1 MGAEIE
7 NAPGSGGVDAWFT
20 SGRFATILAVFIG
33 AVFPDVITG
42 SASFFFRDFGFFGYP
57 LAHYHRESFWRGEV
71 PLWNPLSNCG
81 LPFLAQWNTLVLYP
95 GSLIYLLLPLPWALN
110 LFCLF
115 HLCLAGLGMYW
126 LACRWVGSRLAAS
139 AAGIA
144 YAFNGLS
151 LNCLMWP
158 NNVAALAWMPLVVL
172 ATERACRKGG
182 RTIFH

>member
-1 MGAEIE
+1 M
-7 NAPGSGGVDAWFT
+7 NRTTFVQSGAWFSSPLT
-20 SGRFATILAVFIG
+20 AIRSFLSRTRAGNGSFGATRVALLIFAFLLALY
-33 AVFPDVITG
+33 PDVFLGTH
-42 SASFFFRDFGFFGYP
+42 SLFYRDFGFFAYP
-57 LAHYHRESFWRGEV
+57 LAHFHREAFWHGEI
-71 PLWNPLSNCG
+71 PLWNPLNNCG

-115 HLCLAGLGMYW
+115 HLYLGGLGMYW

-158 NNVAALAWMPLVVL
+158 NNVAALA
-172 ATERACRKGG
+172 
-182 RTIFH
+182 